1 MSKNLKELEQ
11 ETLKIQKRF
20 EQELDG
26 LYRQGVI
33 TKVDTQ
39 KYINQVS
46 VSKNALL
53 DTVRRRDLNAG
64 IQEEFF
70 ISLIKDY
77 QLSVQRIIDEA
88 MLRLGADVFIK
99 YKFGQINEKAYI
111 YASDKSFSKGQTQSL
126 ESFINGATAYAL
138 KTLPTRTTAWSSP
151 KIDFQK
157 MANDYAAILQ
167 DYVELIQTNQHHK
180 VSLITIG
187 GKNEYG

>member
-1 MSKNLKELEQ
+1 MLKNLKELEQ
-11 ETLKIQKRF
+11 ETLRIQKRF

-26 LYRQGVI
+26 LHRQGVI

-70 ISLIKDY
+70 VSLIKDY

-99 YKFGQINEKAYI
+99 YKFGQISEKAYI
-111 YASDKSFSKGQTQSL
+111 YASDKGFSKGQTQSL
-126 ESFINGATAYAL
+126 DSFIDGATAYAL
-138 KTLPTRTTAWSSP
+138 KTLPTRTAAWGSP

-157 MANDYAAILQ
+157 MANDYAEILQ
-167 DYVELIQTNQHHK
+167 DYVELIQTNKHHK

>member
-1 MSKNLKELEQ
+1 MSRNLKELEQ

-26 LYRQGVI
+26 LQRQGVI
-33 TKVDTQ
+33 TKIDTQ
-39 KYINQVS
+39 KYMNQVA

-70 ISLIKDY
+70 VSLIKDY

-99 YKFGQINEKAYI
+99 YKFGQVNEKAYT
-111 YASDKSFSKGQTQSL
+111 YASDQGFSKSQTQSL
-126 ESFINGATAYAL
+126 ESFIDGATAYAL
-138 KTLPTRTTAWSSP
+138 KTLPTRTMVWSSP

-157 MANDYAAILQ
+157 MTNDYAAILQ

-187 GKNEYG
+187 GKNG